1 MNRKTLLESNLTE
14 EKNVTTL
21 VTNTLAKDVKA
32 LKKAKRESEDA
43 LEELEEALEE
53 RLSSSVPLD
62 KAVVEVTYSR
72 IKDLKNILSLYED
85 FEKEYLKA
93 E

>member
-21 VTNTLAKDVKA
+21 VTNTLAKDFKA